1 MANDQTV
8 NVNINASDK
17 GTLAKVTKD
26 ADKLN
31 LKLTEAQKTAS
42 RIPNAVAA
50 ARQGVSA
57 TNKVTAGMNAIG
69 QAADDS
75 NSARGV
81 GGLTGAAGRDFAA
94 QARGL
99 GGLVHVY
106 ATFAANLFAVS
117 AAFTA
122 LNKAANIE
130 NMVKGLDQ
138 LGAASGKNLG
148 TLAKSLVEVSD
159 GALSLA
165 DSMTAVAQASAG
177 GMSAQNIVRMTEIA
191 KKASQA
197 LGRDLPDA
205 LNRLTRGITKIEPE
219 LLDELGIMVKVDEA
233 SRMYAQSLGK
243 SASALTDFEKRQG
256 YANAVLAE
264 GERKFG
270 AINLDANPYQK
281 ILASVQ
287 NLAIEGANLINTVLG
302 PILEILSKSPAALAI
317 ALGAIVTTLVK
328 QAVPGIS
335 AWREGLE
342 RSAEAARRAV
352 VETNKLRRNTFNE
365 EGSVAIQKAMD
376 AKASAEAAQLKLMK
390 ANKSV
395 REAASFDIATAS
407 KAQLDV
413 LKETIKE
420 QNRLTLAQSFGDD
433 QLADSTKK
441 KRDNEKLAADQLIAT
456 TRLYQQQQAIADKI
470 ENETV
475 ANAKKSSKER
485 LAVYFTEAAQRQ
497 RIADSAAAKS
507 QRINIVNDAV
517 RSAPTTGIINAWKEM
532 TTTIGFARKALDS
545 TGKSFTDGTPRMGRF
560 SAGLTLVRGTAL
572 LAAQGITV
580 LAASLSSVFAI
591 VGIFVTALMLL
602 DTWFTATKKEASEF
616 SSALDNLEGSI
627 STVDKTLDSLNSKKA
642 EDIISVESTQA
653 KANAMNEL
661 TDTVNAQVRA
671 FDKLKS
677 AQGIWDR
684 VWDGFWDMLG
694 RGSADK
700 LTESLSKAVVSSFK
714 LLEDDNAIK
723 AAQDSISNILG
734 KSVDLT
740 NVKQIEDALSGTDL
754 SVKANDIAKA
764 FKEINLNINN
774 SASALTSFKTGMAES
789 IKLVENI
796 NAALKPNDNQGKL
809 GAQLI
814 NDSFNLGKALEEPV
828 NALKTLKDLSG
839 NMKALSLLPEDTA
852 KELAF
857 ANKEL
862 NKLAEQLAIVDKTIA
877 AEREKLSKSEGKFVQ
892 DFAGGPTRQVKST
905 TSPELEA
912 AKQERESIK
921 QFIDAK
927 VSLFRGLDTI
937 VFTKGV
943 EHLTKSLNL
952 ALIEGANIAARGY
965 LSVLKSAGGDTA
977 QAETSLRE
985 RDIKSQIDAINATY
999 ANIAAMEKLKL
1010 ALEELANKETIR
1022 IAQEDVNSASDARR
1036 ESALPRLIKALE
1048 EEKVLARRREFVNSP
1063 KSYDNISKSNIVDP
1077 ITAKAVQA
1085 SADLFVARIQQK
1097 SQTAKLQGELTANRV
1112 TGEANVAGEA
1122 LSNRQKELKIS
1133 TDLLNVD
1140 LERVKRAQ
1148 VLSGVFNQ
1156 NLAIQEDNLNTQI
1169 LENKFTT
1176 DTLEIAKAISA
1187 ASLAEAKYAGEAK
1200 EAISRKQ
1207 NELAALAKKY
1217 EEDSSKLKQDS
1228 LIKQLS
1234 GLEEIRQYEEAL
1246 NTKRL
1251 KNVTDLSNAEITYQE
1266 AILSYRQSLN
1276 YIDED
1281 TLARERAKLELI
1293 KQNNAYTLETN
1304 EARIASEKIIAD
1316 LEINKQKLQS
1326 QGLGISSV
1334 QKRIDDETSS
1344 YKQQQIVIDEK
1355 NKKIIEGIKL
1365 QEAANVELARQ
1376 KEIMDLLVNSTA
1388 SLALAFGDVGA
1399 AIGAAAIVIEKTA
1412 QKQIESEMK
1421 IKMNREKY
1429 KDSSDPEQV
1438 KRLAESERK
1447 YAYETANIKLDLL
1460 QETTFAA
1467 KKAFGEQSKAGKAL
1481 AAAEK
1486 AIALVKL
1493 GWMAKE
1499 LAFKLGLTSAT
1510 VTGEAT
1516 QTAAAVAGSATRTT
1530 ASVAE
1535 ASVDG
1540 TAAVVKSLA
1549 SLPFP
1554 ANLAAGAA
1562 IAAVVASLLSGIGGD
1577 SPSVPAAGVSAA
1589 DRQEVQGTG
1598 TSYVR
1603 GNKVENGGGVF
1614 GDSEAKSN
1622 SVINSLDIIKAN
1634 SIEGLAYDN
1643 KVLKALQSIDAG
1655 VNNTAK
1661 TIYSIAGLRSGS
1673 ISGTADSSTSTSGIK
1688 NLFGKSTTKDIVDSG
1703 LLITGTFSDLAR
1715 SADGLVKAYETI
1727 RTTTTKSGFFGIGG
1741 GTKTSTKTSTKE
1753 VDDAVEQEISSIFKN
1768 AQRLF
1773 IEVGSKIGQSATQ
1786 VIEKLNS
1793 VDIGKSFTSLRG
1805 LKGEELEKEFNSVIS
1820 NLLDTTATTLFKNM
1834 EKFRRFGEGMLETVI
1849 RVTDGN
1855 EKVKVALDS
1864 IGSKLS
1870 DVSLDI
1876 SEALVTS
1883 AGSIEDFTS
1892 QITFF
1897 SDNFLTEAQRLEP
1910 ITKNVTSTLARLG
1923 YASVDTREEFAN
1935 LVRSLDLTKEYN
1947 VELYQSLMDIAPAFA
1962 RVYEETRAA
1971 ATAEDLRAEKISQMV
1986 DILRLEGKVTESLIL
2001 SRTEELAALD
2011 ETLRIGQQY
2020 IWDLEDRLDILKAES
2035 GVLSALGFTY
2045 EALLI
2050 DRQLELRTLTDQQKI
2065 LKSRVFLLQDEAKT
2079 QSLNL
2084 ELLDALGKT
2093 EEATT
2098 VRRLNELKALSA
2110 SDAALKSRIFQLQD
2124 ETKLLQSKVAQEM
2137 KINTLLGKEEQ
2148 NLALIRAQELA
2159 TLEDSLIPNQL
2170 YIYALE
2176 DQLKIKDKLKTA
2188 YEKETTAI
2196 KATISSLQ
2204 ESIKTLRKYRE
2215 ELLVGDTSILTPA
2228 QKYAETKA
2236 QAMQVAA
2243 IATGIAT
2250 TDAEKAAKEQAL
2262 ADLPNVSNAF
2272 LEASRIMYAS
2282 SEQYTKDFNTVRDL
2296 IAATES
2302 SLGTQLTEAQKQLDY
2317 LDSTVTLLGIIE
2329 ENTETTA
2336 MYIQKYMEQLGSVNA
2351 SILGTINN
2359 LYGITIESLQR
2370 PTLSLQDQ
2378 AMYDGAL
2385 SQVQSTSLG
2394 LNSPTLEQITNPI
2407 PAANDAI
2414 ISTTNPNGEVTAYT
2428 NDPALLET
2436 MRSIQFEL
2444 AELRKEQE
2452 QQTANLVM
2460 AQYDSTQK
2468 SAEIARLTAEA
2479 AAQQAKWNAVN
2490 TPVYHQES
2498 TGGI

>member
-57 TNKVTAGMNAIG
+57 SNRVAAGMNAMG

-335 AWREGLE
+335 AWKEGLE

-352 VETNKLRRNTFNE
+352 VETNKLRMNTFNE
-365 EGSVAIQKAMD
+365 EGSVAVEKAM
-376 AKASAEAAQLKLMK
+376 AARTSAEAAQLKLMG
-390 ANKSV
+390 ANKAL
-395 REAASFDIATAS
+395 REASRFDIATAS
-407 KAQLDV
+407 KAELDA
-413 LKETIKE
+413 LKRVAAE
-420 QNRLTLAQSFGDD
+420 QNKLTLQQAFSEKG
-433 QLADSTKK
+433 LSEAVIK
-441 KRDNEKLAADQLIAT
+441 KRDAQQVYVNELIAT
-456 TRLYQQQQAIADKI
+456 TKLYQEQEAIAKKI
-470 ENETV
+470 ENESLSS
-475 ANAKKSSKER
+475 AKKTSKER

-532 TTTIGFARKALDS
+532 TTAIGFARDGLDK

-572 LAAQGITV
+572 LAAQGISV

-591 VGIFVTALMLL
+591 VGIFVTAIMLL
-602 DTWFTATKKEASEF
+602 DTWFTTAKKEASEF
-616 SSALDNLEGSI
+616 SSALENLEGSI
-627 STVDKTLDSLNSKKA
+627 STVDKTLDSLDSKKA

-661 TDTVNAQVRA
+661 TDAVSAQVRA

-677 AQGIWDR
+677 AQGIWDK

-877 AEREKLSKSEGKFVQ
+877 TEREKISKSEGKFVQ

-999 ANIAAMEKLKL
+999 ANIATMEKLKL

-1022 IAQEDVNSASDARR
+1022 IAQEDANSASDARR

-1112 TGEANVAGEA
+1112 IGAANVIDESLG
-1122 LSNRQKELKIS
+1122 NRQKELKLS
-1133 TDLLNVD
+1133 NDLLNAD

-1148 VLSGVFNQ
+1148 TLSGIFDQ
-1156 NLAIQEDNLNTQI
+1156 NLANQEDSLSSQI
-1169 LENKFTT
+1169 LANKYAS
-1176 DTLEIAKAISA
+1176 DALEIAKAI
-1187 ASLAEAKYAGEAK
+1187 AKANLVGGKDAQ

-1207 NELAALAKKY
+1207 NEQAALAKKY

-1326 QGLGISSV
+1326 QGLDISSV

-1598 TSYVR
+1598 TSYVK

-1741 GTKTSTKTSTKE
+1741 GTKTRTKTSTKE

-1834 EKFRRFGEGMLETVI
+1834 EKFRIFGEGMLETVI

-2359 LYGITIESLQR
+2359 LYGITVENLQR

-2407 PAANDAI
+2407 PAANDAT

-2490 TPVYHQES
+2490 TPVYHQEP
-2498 TGGI
+2498 TGGS

>member
-57 TNKVTAGMNAIG
+57 TNRVNAGMNALG
-69 QAADDS
+69 QASDDS
-75 NSARGV
+75 NSARGI

-287 NLAIEGANLINTVLG
+287 DLAIEGANLINTVLG

-352 VETNKLRRNTFNE
+352 VETNKLRMNTFNE
-365 EGSVAIQKAMD
+365 EGSVAVEKAM
-376 AKASAEAAQLKLMK
+376 AARTSAEAAQLKLMG
-390 ANKSV
+390 ANKAL
-395 REAASFDIATAS
+395 REASRFDIATAS
-407 KAQLDV
+407 KAELDA
-413 LKETIKE
+413 LKRVASE
-420 QNRLTLAQSFGDD
+420 QNKLTLQQAFSEKG
-433 QLADSTKK
+433 LSEAVIK
-441 KRDNEKLAADQLIAT
+441 KRDAQQVYVNELIAT
-456 TRLYQQQQAIADKI
+456 TKLYQEQEAIAKKI
-470 ENETV
+470 ENESLS
-475 ANAKKSSKER
+475 NAKKTSKER

-517 RSAPTTGIINAWKEM
+517 RAAPTTGIINAWKEM
-532 TTTIGFARKALDS
+532 TTAIGFARDGLDK
-545 TGKSFTDGTPRMGRF
+545 TGKTFTDGTPKMTRF

-572 LAAQGITV
+572 LAAQGISV
-580 LAASLSSVFAI
+580 LAASLQSVFAI
-591 VGIFVTALMLL
+591 VGIFVTAIMLL
-602 DTWFTATKKEASEF
+602 DNWFTVAKKEASEF
-616 SSALDNLEGSI
+616 SSALENLEGSI

-684 VWDGFWDMLG
+684 VWDGFWGMLG

-700 LTESLSKAVVSSFK
+700 LTESLSKAVASSFK
-714 LLEDDNAIK
+714 LLEDDETIK

-740 NVKQIEDALSGTDL
+740 NVKAIEQALSGTDL
-754 SVKANDIAKA
+754 SVKANDLAKA
-764 FKEINLNINN
+764 FKEINLNVNN
-774 SASALTSFKTGMAES
+774 SASALTSFKAGMAES

-814 NDSFNLGKALEEPV
+814 NDSFNLGKALEEPL

-839 NMKALSLLPEDTA
+839 DMKALSLLPEDTA

-862 NKLAEQLAIVDKTIA
+862 NKLAEQLATVDKIIA
-877 AEREKLSKSEGKFVQ
+877 AERKKLSESDGRFVQ
-892 DFAGGPTRQVKST
+892 DSAGGRTRQIKPT

-943 EHLTKSLNL
+943 EHLTKSLNA
-952 ALIEGANIAARGY
+952 ALVEGASIAARGY

-985 RDIKSQIDAINATY
+985 RDIKAQIDAINATY

-1010 ALEELANKETIR
+1010 ALEELTNKETIR
-1022 IAQEDVNSASDARR
+1022 IAQEDASSSSDARR

-1048 EEKVLARRREFVNSP
+1048 EEKVLARRREFVTSP

-1097 SQTAKLQGELTANRV
+1097 SQTAKLQGDLAANRV
-1112 TGEANVAGEA
+1112 TGAANVIDESLG
-1122 LSNRQKELKIS
+1122 NRQKELKLS
-1133 TDLLNVD
+1133 NDLLNAD

-1148 VLSGVFNQ
+1148 TLSGIFDQ
-1156 NLAIQEDNLNTQI
+1156 NLANQEDSLSSQI
-1169 LENKFTT
+1169 LANKYAT
-1176 DTLEIAKAISA
+1176 DALEVAKAIAKANLVGGKDA
-1187 ASLAEAKYAGEAK
+1187 Q

-1207 NELAALAKKY
+1207 NEQAALSKKF
-1217 EEDSSKLKQDS
+1217 EEDNAKLKQDS

-1251 KNVTDLSNAEITYQE
+1251 KNITDVSNAEITYQE
-1266 AILSYRQSLN
+1266 AVLSYRQSLN

-1281 TLARERAKLELI
+1281 TIVREKAKLDLL
-1293 KQNNAYTLETN
+1293 KQSNAYILETN
-1304 EARIASEKIIAD
+1304 EARITSEKILAD
-1316 LEINKQKLQS
+1316 LEINKQKAQA
-1326 QGLGISSV
+1326 QGLNTSAI

-1344 YKQQQIVIDEK
+1344 YNQQKTAIDEK
-1355 NKKIIEGIKL
+1355 NKKIVEGIKL
-1365 QEAANVELARQ
+1365 QEAANLELARQ
-1376 KEIMDLLVNSTA
+1376 KEIMDLLVGATA
-1388 SLALAFGDVGA
+1388 SLAMAFGDVGA

-1486 AIALVKL
+1486 AIAIVKL

-1577 SPSVPAAGVSAA
+1577 SPSVPSAGVSAA

-1598 TSYVR
+1598 TSYVK
-1603 GNKVENGGGVF
+1603 GKKQENGGGVF

-1622 SVINSLDIIKAN
+1622 SVINSLDIIKNN

-1661 TIYSIAGLRSGS
+1661 TIYSIAGLRTGS
-1673 ISGTADSSTSTSGIK
+1673 ITGTADSSTSTSGIK
-1688 NLFGKSTTKDIVDSG
+1688 GLFGKSTTKDIVDSG

-1715 SADGLVKAYETI
+1715 SASGLVKAYETV
-1727 RTTTTKSGFFGIGG
+1727 RTTTTKSGFLGIGG
-1741 GTKTSTKTSTKE
+1741 GTSTSTKTSTRE
-1753 VDDAVEQEISSIFKN
+1753 VDDAVEQEISSIFRN
-1768 AQRLF
+1768 AQKLF
-1773 IEVGSKIGQSATQ
+1773 IEVGSKIGQSASD
-1786 VIEKLNS
+1786 VIQKLNT

-1849 RVTDGN
+1849 RVIDGN

-1870 DVSLDI
+1870 EVSLDI
-1876 SEALVTS
+1876 SEALVSS

-1971 ATAEDLRAEKISQMV
+1971 TTAEDLRAEKISQMV
-1986 DILRLEGKVTESLIL
+1986 DILRLEGRVTESLIL

-2035 GVLSALGFTY
+2035 SVLSALGFTY
-2045 EALLI
+2045 EALLL

-2065 LKSRVFLLQDEAKT
+2065 LKSRVYLLQDEAKT

-2098 VRRLNELKALSA
+2098 IRRLNELKALSA

-2124 ETKLLQSKVAQEM
+2124 ETKLLQAKVAQEM

-2282 SEQYTKDFNTVRDL
+2282 SEQYTKDFNSVRDL

-2302 SLGTQLTEAQKQLDY
+2302 SLGTQLTEAQRQLDY

-2359 LYGITIESLQR
+2359 LYGITVESLQR
-2370 PTLSLQDQ
+2370 PTMSLQDQ

-2407 PAANDAI
+2407 PAANDTV
-2414 ISTTNPNGEVTAYT
+2414 ISTTNPNGDVTTYT

-2436 MRSIQFEL
+2436 MRAIQFEL

-2490 TPVYHQES
+2490 TPVYYQEA
-2498 TGGI
+2498 TGGA

>member
-57 TNKVTAGMNAIG
+57 TNRVNAGMNALG
-69 QAADDS
+69 QASDDS
-75 NSARGV
+75 NSARGI

-159 GALSLA
+159 WALSLA

-328 QAVPGIS
+328 QAVPSIS

-352 VETNKLRRNTFNE
+352 VETNKLRMNTFNE
-365 EGSVAIQKAMD
+365 EGSVAVEKAM
-376 AKASAEAAQLKLMK
+376 AARTSAEAAQLKLMG
-390 ANKSV
+390 ANKAL
-395 REAASFDIATAS
+395 REASRFDIATAS
-407 KAQLDV
+407 KAELDA
-413 LKETIKE
+413 LKRVAAE
-420 QNRLTLAQSFGDD
+420 QNKLTLQQAFSEKG
-433 QLADSTKK
+433 LSEAVIK
-441 KRDNEKLAADQLIAT
+441 KRDAQQVYVNELIAT
-456 TRLYQQQQAIADKI
+456 TKLYQEQEAIAKKI
-470 ENETV
+470 ENESLSNT
-475 ANAKKSSKER
+475 KKTSKER

-517 RSAPTTGIINAWKEM
+517 RAAPTTGIINAWKEM
-532 TTTIGFARKALDS
+532 TTAIGFARDGLDK
-545 TGKSFTDGTPRMGRF
+545 TGKTFTDGTPKMTRF

-572 LAAQGITV
+572 LAAQGISV
-580 LAASLSSVFAI
+580 LAASLQSVFAI
-591 VGIFVTALMLL
+591 VGIFVTAIMLL
-602 DTWFTATKKEASEF
+602 DSWFTVAKKEASEF
-616 SSALDNLEGSI
+616 SSSLENLEGSI
-627 STVDKTLDSLNSKKA
+627 STVDKTLDSLNSKKS

-677 AQGIWDR
+677 AQGIWDK
-684 VWDGFWDMLG
+684 VWDGFWGMLG

-700 LTESLSKAVVSSFK
+700 LTESLSKAIASSFK
-714 LLEDDNAIK
+714 LLEDDETIK

-740 NVKQIEDALSGTDL
+740 NVKAIEQALSGTDL
-754 SVKANDIAKA
+754 SVKANDLAKA
-764 FKEINLNINN
+764 FKEINLSVNN
-774 SASALTSFKTGMAES
+774 SASALTSFKAGMAES

-862 NKLAEQLAIVDKTIA
+862 NKLAEQLATVDKTIA
-877 AEREKLSKSEGKFVQ
+877 AEREKLSKSGTFTPDFTGMGK
-892 DFAGGPTRQVKST
+892 AGKITSKST

-927 VSLFRGLDTI
+927 VSLFRGLDTV

-943 EHLTKSLNL
+943 EHLTKSLNA
-952 ALIEGANIAARGY
+952 ALVEGASIAARGY

-999 ANIAAMEKLKL
+999 ANIATMEKLKL

-1022 IAQEDVNSASDARR
+1022 IAQEDANSASDARR

-1112 TGEANVAGEA
+1112 TGAANVIDESLG
-1122 LSNRQKELKIS
+1122 NRQKELKLS
-1133 TDLLNVD
+1133 NDLLNAD

-1148 VLSGVFNQ
+1148 TLSGIFDQ
-1156 NLAIQEDNLNTQI
+1156 NLANQEDSLSSQI
-1169 LENKFTT
+1169 LANKYAS
-1176 DTLEIAKAISA
+1176 DALEIAKAI
-1187 ASLAEAKYAGEAK
+1187 AKANLVGGKDAQ

-1207 NELAALAKKY
+1207 NEQAALAKKY

-1266 AILSYRQSLN
+1266 AILSHRQSLN

-1334 QKRIDDETSS
+1334 QKRIDDETSF

-1376 KEIMDLLVNSTA
+1376 KEIMDLLVGATA
-1388 SLALAFGDVGA
+1388 SLTLAFGDVGA

-1460 QETTFAA
+1460 QETTSAA

-1598 TSYVR
+1598 TSYVK

-1741 GTKTSTKTSTKE
+1741 GTKTRTQTSTKE

-2359 LYGITIESLQR
+2359 LYGITVENLQR

-2407 PAANDAI
+2407 PAANDAT

-2490 TPVYHQES
+2490 TPVYHQEP
-2498 TGGI
+2498 TGGA